1 MPLIP
6 CECNFF
12 SFQIQSIFVI
22 HKKKKYRDVLK
33 HPCHVDNVSRVRRNL
48 FFHGLQKR
56 FKRFY
61 ADIAWKKIQRMLCR
75 FCLQKVCA
83 KFKGFYSQGLNPFW
97 VRTVWYLI
105 DLYTWYHTVRTQNG
119 LSPCGFMQILLAERF
134 KGFCADIVNH
144 RKQSPLQIADR
155 VMTSE
160 YVRWSIKVS
169 TINLV
174 LFWVVKTED
183 LYLKASILYS
193 VVQAL

>member
-1 MPLIP
+1 MNAISLA
-6 CECNFF
+6 FKYKVF
-12 SFQIQSIFVI
+12 LSSI
-22 HKKKKYRDVLK
+22 K
-33 HPCHVDNVSRVRRNL
+33 RRNTGIFWNIHATL
-48 FFHGLQKR
+48 ITSVGWEEIIFFHGLQKR

-105 DLYTWYHTVRTQNG
+105 DLYIWYHTVRTQNG
-119 LSPCGFMQILLAERF
+119 LSPCGFMKILLAERF

-174 LFWVVKTED
+174 LFVGLWFFCLKTED